1 MTAPDYISTTAERIR
16 AYHDT
21 LSKHHISYDPSLIRA
36 TGTGEEDGAR
46 AMSEFLDEHPDFQG
60 CDALFCF
67 TDLQAVGAKKILEQR
82 GISIPDTISIAC
94 MSGTRMAAL
103 VSPAITTVERPMHTM
118 AQEAVRL
125 LLEKIADNSSEP
137 ETVVLSAEM
146 FIRGSTK
153 HK

>member
-1 MTAPDYISTTAERIR
+1 
-16 AYHDT
+16 
-21 LSKHHISYDPSLIRA
+21 
-36 TGTGEEDGAR
+36 
-46 AMSEFLDEHPDFQG
+46 
-60 CDALFCF
+60 
-67 TDLQAVGAKKILEQR
+67 
-82 GISIPDTISIAC
+82 
-94 MSGTRMAAL
+94 
-103 VSPAITTVERPMHTM
+103 MHTM

>member
-1 MTAPDYISTTAERIR
+1 
-16 AYHDT
+16 
-21 LSKHHISYDPSLIRA
+21 
-36 TGTGEEDGAR
+36 
-46 AMSEFLDEHPDFQG
+46 
-60 CDALFCF
+60 
-67 TDLQAVGAKKILEQR
+67 
-82 GISIPDTISIAC
+82 

-125 LLEKIADNSSEP
+125 LLEKIADNSSKP

>member
-1 MTAPDYISTTAERIR
+1 M
-16 AYHDT
+16 
-21 LSKHHISYDPSLIRA
+21 

-46 AMSEFLDEHPDFQG
+46 AMSEFLDECHAQLG

-67 TDLQAVGAKKILEQR
+67 TDLQAVGAKKVLEQR

-125 LLEKIADNSSEP
+125 LLEKIADNSSRP
-137 ETVVLSAEM
+137 ETVVLPAEM